1 MNDTQAPSASAS
13 IIEVFYCEGYSENEV
28 VSADNIEQ
36 FEALVNSKEVTGW
49 QVFQKGDFELIAYFA
64 KKYSPRKIIRI
75 IEKDLEQRWQ
85 WSIDNGEDPEMD
97 DNNIWGVKDLEDK
110 LLSIYL
116 KNTWALDHISGRD
129 YAKLRKIWRNFDMRG
144 DCGSALP
151 SYSYMFL
158 GDEPPA
164 KEDVQ
169 DLYEKVSEYLT
180 DRETKR
186 TPGLLKRLGF
196 EV

>member
-1 MNDTQAPSASAS
+1 MNDTQVPSPSAS
-13 IIEVFYCEGYSENEV
+13 IIEVFYYAGHSKKLT
-28 VSADNIEQ
+28 VSADNIKQ
-36 FEALVNSKEVTGW
+36 FEALVESKEVADW
-49 QVFQKGDFELIAYFA
+49 QVFQKGEFDLMAYFA
-64 KKYSPRKIIRI
+64 KKYSPRKIIRT
-75 IEKDLEQRWQ
+75 IEKDLEERWQ

-97 DNNIWGVKDLEDK
+97 DNNIWGVEDLEDK

-129 YAKLRKIWRNFDMRG
+129 YLKLRKIWRNFDMRG

-151 SYSYMFL
+151 GYGYMFL

-164 KEDVQ
+164 EEDVQ
-169 DLYEKVSEYLT
+169 DLYEKVSEHLT

-186 TPGLLKRLGF
+186 TPGLFKRLGF
-196 EV
+196 AV